1 MTFLARSEH
10 VVDRPV
16 VPVQTLHPVTTLG
29 RVPPHKYEWHP
40 ASPNEGSCPRLH
52 QPSASGNDDLCVP
65 LLSPHLGLLKNAGCL
80 CQHLVVDG
88 DFPRHYGI
96 HVSVRS
102 PHTHV
107 EPTTKRE
114 NVHLIRVRS
123 EDSMY
128 SSVSQASKIRFQ
140 EGV

>member
-16 VPVQTLHPVTTLG
+16 VSIQTLHPVTTRA
-29 RVPPHKYEWHP
+29 RVPPHKCEWHP
-40 ASPNEGSCPRLH
+40 APPNEGSCPRLH
-52 QPSASGNDDLCVP
+52 QPPASRYSDLCVP
-65 LLSPHLGLLKNAGCL
+65 LLGPLLGLLENAGCL
-80 CQHLVVDG
+80 RQHLVVGG
-88 DFPRHYGI
+88 DLPRHYGI

-114 NVHLIRVRS
+114 NVHLIRVLS

-128 SSVSQASKIRFQ
+128 SSLS
-140 EGV
+140 